1 MSASPQALEALTTAT
16 KSFLDQAGLK
26 AARRDDGWIRLLFGD
41 LSDAVAVWVLPQEWE
56 DGDTLVQVMSIVR
69 TGVRTGPELDVFL
82 AEENGKVMFGKL
94 VSDEK
99 GEVRFTHPL
108 LGNFLNR
115 VELQAAIGIVA
126 SMAQSYD
133 HVVAERFGGRRPD

>member
-1 MSASPQALEALTTAT
+1 M
-16 KSFLDQAGLK
+16 
-26 AARRDDGWIRLLFGD
+26 R
-41 LSDAVAVWVLPQEWE
+41 
-56 DGDTLVQVMSIVR
+56 
-69 TGVRTGPELDVFL
+69 
-82 AEENGKVMFGKL
+82 FGKL